1 MTPCPVIEFLFKVSN
16 KGIGFLDRFFIE
28 WFLYDRSTDR
38 HWARNIFIFRENR
51 IFKERKET
59 PDDGLIMIMES
70 A

>member
-1 MTPCPVIEFLFKVSN
+1 MIPFPVIEFLFKVSS
-16 KGIGFLDRFFIE
+16 KGIDFLDRFFIE

-38 HWARNIFIFRENR
+38 DWARNIFIFRENR
-51 IFKERKET
+51 IFKGRKET